1 MPEAQE
7 VGRVRS
13 LQDKEEGFMWSRDG
27 IWVLGSG
34 TSDDGRFDMRTS
46 GVFRELNLSPSCQ
59 PIRAEEAS
67 RG

>member
-27 IWVLGSG
+27 IWDLGPVTMEG
-34 TSDDGRFDMRTS
+34 LT
-46 GVFRELNLSPSCQ
+46 
-59 PIRAEEAS
+59 
-67 RG
+67 